1 MSDRLYRSRTDRP
14 IAGVAGGL
22 AVWLGLDPSLVRVAW
37 VVLGLLSGGL
47 FVLVYIV
54 MMIVVPLAPDNWQP
68 RPHDRYYGPQGSQ
81 GPTGTGAPGWTPGPS
96 AGQAPAPDGSA
107 PPPPASW
114 PEGWGQ
120 PRGGPPIDTSRAGIV
135 AGAALIALGGWFL
148 VDDYIHIDWAVA
160 WPVVVIL
167 LGVGLI
173 AGAARRR

>member
-1 MSDRLYRSRTDRP
+1 VDNRLYRSRTDRP

-22 AVWLGLDPSLVRVAW
+22 AAWLGLDPSLVRVAW
-37 VVLGLLSGGL
+37 VVLGLVSGGL

-54 MMIVVPLAPDNWQP
+54 MIVVVPLAPDGWQP
-68 RPHDRYYGPQGSQ
+68 RPYDRYYGPQGPGAS
-81 GPTGTGAPGWTPGPS
+81 GPTGWATGPS
-96 AGQAPAPDGSA
+96 GGQGPAPDGSA
-107 PPPPASW
+107 PPPPTSW
-114 PEGWGQ
+114 PEGWNQ
-120 PRGGPPIDTSRAGIV
+120 QRSGPSMDAGRAGIV
-135 AGAALIALGGWFL
+135 AGVALVALGVWFL